1 MDSQEIPYQRLSIY
15 QTKARLYIVGYCKLR
30 GTAALLKISKQ
41 EPTQLDVAEVVGNY
55 SLDEIRAM
63 LSQIHMANAH
73 LGGLQLVTHCCG
85 IIGCFRFTETYYLLL
100 VTRKAHVG
108 SLCGGHKVY
117 TVAATALVP
126 LHPGY
131 QAAAA
136 AGQPSGAAEKRYVK
150 LLMGMDLT
158 KHFYF
163 SYSYNLTATVQQN
176 CRMAQQRG
184 EQPHLQTQGANPPD
198 GSVISVSPS
207 VYESMFTWNAY
218 LTSALRWALSGN
230 PRWTVPLIH
239 GFWEQRRLSIYGRP
253 LTLTLIARRS
263 RHFAGTRYRKRGIND
278 GGKVANEVETEQV
291 VDVGIDYR
299 TRTPLLSSVVQV
311 RGSVPLFW
319 SQQLTAL
326 SPKPEI
332 ILQQFDPLY
341 EVTEAHF
348 SDLEA
353 RYGSPVVVFNL
364 LKSKERRPREVLLR
378 RELATAIAQLNAQ
391 RGRSRPHIVYIPWDF
406 SKHAKQSGANL
417 LSEIAAI
424 TRLTLDMTGLFV
436 HNPNAPVSAPV
447 RSSGGASLTV
457 GLGFA
462 SPRAGNRGSGGG
474 APGSSRPGVRM
485 PMGSLRRAAGDGG
498 SSMHLAAAAEAAA
511 AAVRARHATAAML
524 LSRGSGGG
532 TLSSGI
538 SSPPPTARPSLDYH
552 NLRRTSNAHSF
563 GSSGGS
569 GGSLSA
575 TQWQSG
581 VLRTNCIDCLDRTNV
596 AQFAFGLVAFGR
608 QLYKL
613 GLHDVRDIDG
623 DSSAAFTLMALYEAM
638 GHVLSLQYG
647 GSEAHTIVFQRKKG
661 EWEAATQSKD
671 FVTSIKRLY
680 SNTYTD
686 AEKQDAINLFLGNF
700 VPMPHQPHLW
710 QLDTDQYLHSETTLR
725 PAPPPS
731 LLRSSRSSTVL
742 APTTPALPVSW
753 CSSERSFGLMP
764 PFDEPTSPTVMV
776 GPAAPARPPQSRFD
790 FARASSDWTAMA
802 TVAAAAAALGAS
814 PDNESASVVAAAVS
828 SSVTGGGARF
838 PGLPPEST
846 PLPLELSS
854 DDDDDSRSR
863 SYRDLSGPDVDAAG
877 SLGAGQSSSAAAAS
891 GAAAYASAAIPFHR
905 APSNSNFFTSLLPA
919 MGRGGGGSSSS
930 GPGLFERVVTSL
942 LQPGGAGA
950 AARSAAAGVAGGDVA
965 GGGGRPGRQLVS
977 FDQALARPPNQVWPI
992 LLHGEEDKQ
1001 GRWAAVQ
1008 SAFSFFWTSNAV
1020 GGASDGSTR
1029 MRNNYQLDDA
1039 PRPQVRH
1046 SQTALPARLSTPLSP
1061 TPSGTHTPL
1070 SPTTSMPL
1078 SPDPSRHGGAASASA
1093 NAAAG
1098 GGGAANV
1105 VSRALTVGTDG
1116 GMSVMSDGSPR
1127 SPARGLVTAA
1137 VAAAAAEG
1145 PPGSRSQSLKQI
1157 LDAMVDVDHMDQH
1170 HGRDT
1175 TCRTV
1180 AETIPA
1186 LGGTT
1191 SGDAGPAVGGPGSA
1205 DEDDAAYYYSAG
1217 DGEAAAAAASG
1228 QLDGAGGARQGVRKM
1243 LSGPLLNPTVQPIAF
1258 VGGSG
1263 KQNTPGSA
1271 IPVLNDFIEVIG
1283 GPASYITDWR
1293 CLGEGHTLD
1302 PVVRRRAVAE
1312 AAAKAREEE
1321 RQRKLVTAG
1330 LEVNDILALGL
1341 EDLGLNWELQ
1351 PWWALEPRPH
1361 YVPRPYEPQPGLLLN
1376 VVPAHE
1382 RELRGGQRG
1391 EDTLNGQEEPGTG
1404 QEIMRVETAVLDADF
1419 TPLESSITAV
1429 ETATAE
1435 AAAPGGYTPTPS
1447 YILPYEPP
1455 PVHALQRKQQ
1465 VEHMAF
1471 VHFDVAQTHARDKF
1485 GNFLGS
1491 IAQPYGL
1498 YGEER
1503 RRDIAMYDALCYIEQ
1518 R

>member
-1 MDSQEIPYQRLSIY
+1 MR
-15 QTKARLYIVGYCKLR
+15 KL
-30 GTAALLKISKQ
+30 ALCDPLCCFDPLCRMQQK
-41 EPTQLDVAEVVGNY
+41 TQIRVCRRVAP
-55 SLDEIRAM
+55 
-63 LSQIHMANAH
+63 
-73 LGGLQLVTHCCG
+73 
-85 IIGCFRFTETYYLLL
+85 
-100 VTRKAHVG
+100 
-108 SLCGGHKVY
+108 
-117 TVAATALVP
+117 VP
-126 LHPGY
+126 KPST
-131 QAAAA
+131 AAAA
-136 AGQPSGAAEKRYVK
+136 RSYVK

-163 SYSYNLTATVQQN
+163 SYTYNLTATVQQN

-184 EQPHLQTQGANPPD
+184 EQPHVQMQMQQAIPQGANLPD
-198 GSVISVSPS
+198 GGGSLSSS
-207 VYESMFTWNAY
+207 VYDSMFTWNSY

-230 PRWTVPLIH
+230 SRWTVPLIH

-353 RYGSPVVVFNL
+353 RYGSPVVVLNL

-378 RELATAIAQLNAQ
+378 RELAAAIAQLNAQ

-424 TRLTLDMTGLFV
+424 TRLALDMTGLFV
-436 HNPNAPVSAPV
+436 HNPNAPVPAPAA
-447 RSSGGASLTV
+447 RSSGGAPLV
-457 GLGFA
+457 AGLGFA
-462 SPRAGNRGSGGG
+462 SPRASNRGSGGG
-474 APGSSRPGVRM
+474 APSGRPGVRVAL
-485 PMGSLRRAAGDGG
+485 GSLRRAAGDGG

-524 LSRGSGGG
+524 MSRGSGGG
-532 TLSSGI
+532 ALSSGI
-538 SSPPPTARPSLDYH
+538 SSPPTTARPSLEYYI
-552 NLRRTSNAHSF
+552 LRRTSNAHSF
-563 GSSGGS
+563 GSAGGS

-700 VPMPHQPHLW
+700 VPVPNQPHLW

-725 PAPPPS
+725 PTPPPS
-731 LLRSSRSSTVL
+731 LLRSSRSSSVVL
-742 APTTPALPVSW
+742 SPPTPALPVSW
-753 CSSERSFGLMP
+753 CSSERSSGSAV
-764 PFDEPTSPTVMV
+764 PFDEPTSPTMV
-776 GPAAPARPPQSRFD
+776 GPAPAAAARSRTLSRFD

-814 PDNESASVVAAAVS
+814 PDNESASAVAAAVCS
-828 SSVTGGGARF
+828 AAAGGGARF

-863 SYRDLSGPDVDAAG
+863 SYRDLSGPDVEAG
-877 SLGAGQSSSAAAAS
+877 GGLGAGLSSTAAAAA

-905 APSNSNFFTSLLPA
+905 APSSGNFFAGLLPA
-919 MGRGGGGSSSS
+919 MGRGSGGGSSSS
-930 GPGLFERVVTSL
+930 GPGLFERMVTSL

-965 GGGGRPGRQLVS
+965 GGAGRPGRQLVS
-977 FDQALARPPNQVWPI
+977 FDRALARPPNQVWPI

-1008 SAFSFFWTSNAV
+1008 SAFSFFWTSNAIS
-1020 GGASDGSTR
+1020 GAGDGSTR
-1029 MRNNYQLDDA
+1029 LRNNYQLDDA

-1046 SQTALPARLSTPLSP
+1046 SQNALPARLSTPLSP

-1070 SPTTSMPL
+1070 SPVTSMPL
-1078 SPDPSRHGGAASASA
+1078 SPDPSRHGGASHA

-1098 GGGAANV
+1098 GGGGGHA
-1105 VSRALTVGTDG
+1105 VSRTLTVGTDG

-1127 SPARGLVTAA
+1127 SPAGALTSITAA
-1137 VAAAAAEG
+1137 ASAAAEG
-1145 PPGSRSQSLKQI
+1145 PAGSRCQSLRQI
-1157 LDAMVDVDHMDQH
+1157 LDAMVDVDHTDQH

-1175 TCRTV
+1175 AYRTV

-1186 LGGTT
+1186 LGG
-1191 SGDAGPAVGGPGSA
+1191 SACGDAGPAGAVCGGT

-1217 DGEAAAAAASG
+1217 DGEAAAAAAAG

-1243 LSGPLLNPTVQPIAF
+1243 LSGSLLTPTVQPI
-1258 VGGSG
+1258 GSSG
-1263 KQNTPGSA
+1263 KQSIPGSA

-1283 GPASYITDWR
+1283 GPASYYTDWR

-1302 PVVRRRAVAE
+1302 PVVRRKAVAE
-1312 AAAKAREEE
+1312 AAARAREEE

-1351 PWWALEPRPH
+1351 PWWALEPRPR

-1376 VVPAHE
+1376 VVPPHE
-1382 RELRGGQRG
+1382 KELLGQQQLVRQGQGGEEIRHGQVEPVRGQDGVK
-1391 EDTLNGQEEPGTG
+1391 
-1404 QEIMRVETAVLDADF
+1404 VEAAVLEADF
-1419 TPLESSITAV
+1419 TPLESLTTAAQ
-1429 ETATAE
+1429 TATAE
-1435 AAAPGGYTPTPS
+1435 KTAPGGCTPTMGH
-1447 YILPYEPP
+1447 ILQYEPP

-1503 RRDIAMYDALCYIEQ
+1503 RRDIAMYDAFCYIEQ